1 MKAIADEAHML
12 GLRVAAHA
20 HGDAGIRAA
29 ILAGIDTIEHASLA
43 SDSTIALA
51 KQHGTWFDMDIY
63 NDDYILAT
71 GTKNGTEQES
81 LDKER
86 MVGLKQRQ
94 TFQRAVKAGVKM
106 IFGTDAGV
114 YPHGDNGRQFAK
126 MVQWG
131 MTPLQ
136 AIQAAT
142 LNASEA
148 LGRND
153 VGIVEPGRFGD
164 LVGVRGDPLR
174 DVSLLEHVDTV
185 IKGGAMV
192 KGAGAVQ

>member
-1 MKAIADEAHML
+1 
-12 GLRVAAHA
+12 
-20 HGDAGIRAA
+20 
-29 ILAGIDTIEHASLA
+29 
-43 SDSTIALA
+43 
-51 KQHGTWFDMDIY
+51 MDIY

-71 GTKNGTEQES
+71 GTSNGTEQES

-114 YPHGDNGRQFAK
+114 YPHGQNARQFAK

-142 LNASEA
+142 SSASEA
-148 LGRND
+148 LDRND
-153 VGIVEPGRFGD
+153 VGIVEAGRYGD
-164 LVGVRGDPLR
+164 LVAVKGDPLR
-174 DVSLLEHVDTV
+174 DVKLLEHVDVV
-185 IKGGAMV
+185 IKGGVPV
-192 KGAGAVQ
+192 KGAGALQ